1 MIEYLMDVVSSED
14 LSRHYII
21 RDGYSF
27 SRNFGDNLKV
37 FDAIVIRNPPDCRN
51 MSPMCGYSKRTLDE
65 HIKLVN
71 DNKLEKAIIVANN
84 IEFIA
89 ECPSLKYITIV
100 PGDDCGD
107 GFDYSPLY
115 KLTWVKALD
124 CSTVYGK
131 VSQYRTKIG
140 YAAFENLEELYVF
153 YEGHY
158 DYEKLPSLKK
168 LHIAFNKELVY
179 LQDGFCCENLQEI
192 DIIQCRIKN
201 LRNLERASKLQTIS
215 LSYNRSL
222 NDLSDLVHLQRSLKN
237 LGIENCPQISNFDF
251 LKELH
256 ELEYLR
262 LYGNN
267 AIENL
272 NFLADMPKLRVFT
285 FSVNVE
291 DGDLRPCMQIPY
303 AYCARKRKHYNLSDR
318 DLPKRIERFE

>member
-1 MIEYLMDVVSSED
+1 MIEHLKDVVTYDD
-14 LSRHYII
+14 LSRNHII

-27 SRNFGDNLKV
+27 SRNFGENRKV

-51 MSPMCGYSKRTLDE
+51 MSPMCGYSKRTLDD

-84 IEFIA
+84 IEFIT
-89 ECPSLKYITIV
+89 ECPSLKYITVI

-124 CSTVYGK
+124 CRTVYGK
-131 VSQYRTKIG
+131 ISQYKTDIS
-140 YAAFENLEELYVF
+140 YESFENLEELYVF

-158 DYEKLPSLKK
+158 DYEKLHSLKK
-168 LHIAFNKELVY
+168 LHIAFNKKLVC
-179 LQDGFCCENLQEI
+179 LKDEFCCENLQEI
-192 DIIQCRIKN
+192 DITQCGIRSLSK
-201 LRNLERASKLQTIS
+201 LERTNKLQTIA

-222 NDLSDLVHLQRSLKN
+222 SDLSDLVYLKHSLRSLE
-237 LGIENCPQISNFDF
+237 IENCPQISNFDF
-251 LKELH
+251 LQELH
-256 ELEYLR
+256 ELEYLC

-267 AIENL
+267 TVENL
-272 NFLADMPKLRVFT
+272 NFLANMPKLRAFVF
-285 FSVNVE
+285 SINVK

-303 AYCARKRKHYNLSDR
+303 VYCARKRKHYNLSDR
-318 DLPKRIERFE
+318 DLPKRTE

>member
-89 ECPSLKYITIV
+89 ECPSLKYIT
-100 PGDDCGD
+100 
-107 GFDYSPLY
+107 
-115 KLTWVKALD
+115 
-124 CSTVYGK
+124 
-131 VSQYRTKIG
+131 KIG

-158 DYEKLPSLKK
+158 GYEKLPSLKK

-201 LRNLERASKLQTIS
+201 LRKLERASKLQTIS

-237 LGIENCPQISNFDF
+237 LEIENCPQISNFDF

-267 AIENL
+267 TIENL
-272 NFLADMPKLRVFT
+272 NFLVDMPKLRVFT

>member
-1 MIEYLMDVVSSED
+1 M
-14 LSRHYII
+14 
-21 RDGYSF
+21 
-27 SRNFGDNLKV
+27 
-37 FDAIVIRNPPDCRN
+37 
-51 MSPMCGYSKRTLDE
+51 
-65 HIKLVN
+65 
-71 DNKLEKAIIVANN
+71 
-84 IEFIA
+84 
-89 ECPSLKYITIV
+89 
-100 PGDDCGD
+100 
-107 GFDYSPLY
+107 
-115 KLTWVKALD
+115 
-124 CSTVYGK
+124 
-131 VSQYRTKIG
+131 
-140 YAAFENLEELYVF
+140 EELYVF

-192 DIIQCRIKN
+192 DIIQCRIKS

-262 LYGNN
+262 LYRNN

-285 FSVNVE
+285 FSVNV
-291 DGDLRPCMQIPY
+291 
-303 AYCARKRKHYNLSDR
+303 
-318 DLPKRIERFE
+318 

>member
-1 MIEYLMDVVSSED
+1 MSQTI
-14 LSRHYII
+14 LSL
-21 RDGYSF
+21 S
-27 SRNFGDNLKV
+27 
-37 FDAIVIRNPPDCRN
+37 
-51 MSPMCGYSKRTLDE
+51 
-65 HIKLVN
+65 
-71 DNKLEKAIIVANN
+71 
-84 IEFIA
+84 
-89 ECPSLKYITIV
+89 IV

-237 LGIENCPQISNFDF
+237 LGIEQ
-251 LKELH
+251 
-256 ELEYLR
+256 
-262 LYGNN
+262 
-267 AIENL
+267 
-272 NFLADMPKLRVFT
+272 
-285 FSVNVE
+285 
-291 DGDLRPCMQIPY
+291 
-303 AYCARKRKHYNLSDR
+303 
-318 DLPKRIERFE
+318 